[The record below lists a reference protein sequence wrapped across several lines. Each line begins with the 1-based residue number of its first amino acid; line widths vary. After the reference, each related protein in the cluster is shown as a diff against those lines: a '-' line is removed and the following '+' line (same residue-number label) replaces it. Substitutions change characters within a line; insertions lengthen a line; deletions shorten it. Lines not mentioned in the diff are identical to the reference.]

1 MGNTRWL
8 SGVEATRV
16 AQDVEWDD
24 GRAERTASPQGPDP
38 KARQGRR
45 GTPKKATIKSAG
57 DGARADR
64 RR

>member
-16 AQDVEWDD
+16 AQGVEWDD

-38 KARQGRR
+38 KA
-45 GTPKKATIKSAG
+45 A
-57 DGARADR
+57 
-64 RR
+64 